1 MRPIPVIHVIT
12 KLEFGGAQQNT
23 LYTVQ
28 NLDRHMFRPILITG
42 PGGHLMPEA
51 QQMDTQLIVAKNL
64 IREIKPLTDLKA
76 YGEMT
81 RILRSVTTGPAI
93 VHTHSSKAG
102 IVGRWAARRCRIPVI
117 VHSIHGFGFTPSQ
130 SAAKRSLLKFA
141 ERKTSGITDHFIAV
155 SHSNRQ
161 DGVKYGLF
169 EEDRCTV
176 IRSGFDLDQFRDAPS
191 LDDTFYKEEGITDGS
206 PIVLMVACLKP
217 QKAPLDFVKV
227 ARLVHDVRPDAH
239 FLLAGDGELK
249 DDLLHEVEKLG
260 LSDNF
265 HLLGWREDVPELM
278 KASHVVALTSLW
290 EGLPRVIPQAKA
302 SGRPVVATAVDGSRE
317 AVREG
322 EDGYL
327 CAPGD
332 VKAISERVLTLIDD
346 PDLARKMGEAGS
358 RTVDEFDGDAM
369 VREQEDLYRSLL
381 ETKGIKISEGGQWTG
396 Q

>member
-42 PGGHLMPEA
+42 PGGHLMSEA
-51 QQMDTQLIVAKNL
+51 EQMDTQLIVAKNL
-64 IREIKPLTDLKA
+64 IREIKPLTDFKA

-130 SAAKRSLLKFA
+130 SAAKRSLLKVA

-176 IRSGFDLDQFRDAPS
+176 IRSGFDLDQFRGAPS
-191 LDDTFYKEEGITDGS
+191 LDDTFYKEEGIADGS

-249 DDLLHEVEKLG
+249 DDLLHEVERLG

-290 EGLPRVIPQAKA
+290 EGLPRVIPQARA

-358 RTVDEFDGDAM
+358 RTVDEFDCDAM
-369 VREQEDLYRSLL
+369 VGEQEDLYRNLL
-381 ETKGIKISEGGQWTG
+381 EKKGITVSEEGQWTG